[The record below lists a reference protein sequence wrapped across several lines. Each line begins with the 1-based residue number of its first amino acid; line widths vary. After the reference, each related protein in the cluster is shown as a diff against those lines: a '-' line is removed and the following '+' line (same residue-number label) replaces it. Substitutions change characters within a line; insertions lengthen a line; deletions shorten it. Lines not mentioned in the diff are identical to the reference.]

1 MREPDMEMVERARA
15 VAVKVADRAAAAE
28 RARELPPETVGDLHG
43 SGLLAMANSLAQGG
57 TDADLITQLAVLEII
72 GGACASTAWC
82 LANHLATQAVVG
94 GLLGEGFGPYIKAV
108 VEEGAVFAAAH
119 MPAGT
124 GKAAPGGFVCSGRW
138 PFVSFSNR
146 ARWAFLSTPVD
157 GPPPGWAPS
166 EETPDPPQSHIRL
179 MGVEFGTP
187 GVRIEDTWKAMALR
201 ASMSNDVVLDE
212 VFIPEELAPP
222 HNIPRIDDPWP
233 PSAKTDPNVRK
244 SIHPLILHLVHIPAV
259 MLGIAEAALRDTI
272 EYGKARSM
280 SIGGQIRGSMPGN
293 QFAVADAAMAIES
306 GRAYIYRETR
316 VIMERVEA
324 GEACSP
330 SELMQLRMADLLA
343 RENAQKA
350 VDRLFSIRGA
360 HGLYE
365 SARFER
371 YYRDV
376 RIGTLPAWVAPDL
389 VREEAGKHLFGIP
402 ADVKPRWG

>member
-1 MREPDMEMVERARA
+1 MVERARA
-15 VAVKVADRAAAAE
+15 VAVRLADRATAAD
-28 RARELPPETVGDLHG
+28 RARELLPETVGDLHG
-43 SGLLAMANSLAQGG
+43 AGLLTMASSRVQGG

-82 LANHLATQAVVG
+82 LANHLATQAIVE
-94 GLLGEGFGPYIKAV
+94 GLLGEAVEPYIKAV

-119 MPAGT
+119 LPSGT
-124 GKAAPGGFVCSGRW
+124 GKAVSGGFVCSGRW

-157 GPPPGWAPS
+157 GPPPGWTPS
-166 EETPDPPQSHIRL
+166 EDTPDPPQSHTRL
-179 MGVEFGTP
+179 MAVEFGTP

-201 ASMSNDVVLDE
+201 ASMSHHVVLEE
-212 VFIPEELAPP
+212 VFVPEEQAPA
-222 HNIPRIDDPWP
+222 HNIPHIDDPWP
-233 PSAKTDPNVRK
+233 PNSRTDPKVRK
-244 SIHPLILHLVHIPAV
+244 SVHPLVLHLVHIPAM
-259 MLGIAEAALRDTI
+259 MLGIAEAALHDTI
-272 EYGKARSM
+272 EYGKTRSM

-293 QFAVADAAMAIES
+293 QFAVADAAMDIES

-316 VIMERVEA
+316 AIMATVEA
-324 GEACSP
+324 GEVSTP
-330 SELMQLRMADLLA
+330 SELMQLRMADLVA

-350 VDRLFSIRGA
+350 VDRLFFIRGA

-365 SARFER
+365 STRFER

-376 RIGTLPAWVAPDL
+376 RIGTLPAWIAPDL